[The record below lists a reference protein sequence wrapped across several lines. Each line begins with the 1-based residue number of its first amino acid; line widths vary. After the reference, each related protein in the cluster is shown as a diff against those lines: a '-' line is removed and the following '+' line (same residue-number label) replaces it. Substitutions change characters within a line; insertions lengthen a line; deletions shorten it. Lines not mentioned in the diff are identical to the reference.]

1 VTSARLA
8 QSGELAQVEIE
19 LIGSVDEPG
28 VAIAVVISMLPPSSR
43 SIVFDLVM
51 PSFFSASSNV
61 SGGITP
67 QADAVPGPIAAAG
80 ARAYCGARIPQ
91 LCGGARMLS
100 VERLSSCGRAA
111 QRQGRVRSLRHRGL

>member
-1 VTSARLA
+1 MMSARLA

-61 SGGITP
+61 SGSITP
-67 QADAVPGPIAAAG
+67 QAAAVPGPFAG
-80 ARAYCGARIPQ
+80 AGLPGLILA
-91 LCGGARMLS
+91 CGGLRGWW
-100 VERLSSCGRAA
+100 RRR
-111 QRQGRVRSLRHRGL
+111 QRTA